1 MVANALA
8 PETALRYDI
17 EVSAEGRVELRVPF
31 APGERIT
38 VLVIKQASD
47 SYDDLLAASESS
59 LALWD
64 NPYDDEDRLVT

>member
-38 VLVIKQASD
+38 VLVIKQPSD

-59 LALWD
+59 LAFWD
-64 NPYDDEDRLVT
+64 NPYDDEDRLVS